1 MELLLTGTVSEAD
14 HKVIV
19 ARIDV
24 IGNLN
29 IDSCVVLTQT
39 SRNCVVAV
47 KYPWVL
53 WLFLRFSG
61 AFRSSGAVGVVVEV
75 IVNLDVVVAQF
86 LIVGHD
92 VVEGD
97 DVSAV
102 VLLAVNGINND
113 TLVADDGLLHVF
125 LRIGCLAFSI
135 SDGHLKHIALFDVFS
150 VNVNM
155 YMKPV
160 DIEHTD
166 VFAIGFAIG
175 FVLMMVLDVVME

>member
-1 MELLLTGTVSEAD
+1 MELLPTGTVGEAD
-14 HKVIV
+14 HEMVI
-19 ARIDV
+19 AGIDV
-24 IGNLN
+24 GGNLN
-29 IDSCVVLTQT
+29 IDSCIVLALTG
-39 SRNCVVAV
+39 RNGVVAV
-47 KYPWVL
+47 IDPGVL
-53 WLFLRFSG
+53 RLLLRIDRTFCGCS
-61 AFRSSGAVGVVVEV
+61 AVGVVVEV
-75 IVNLDVVVAQF
+75 VVNLDVVVAQF

-102 VLLAVNGINND
+102 VLLAVNGISND

>member
-1 MELLLTGTVSEAD
+1 MELIVLCFIYLL
-14 HKVIV
+14 VIIV
-19 ARIDV
+19 
-24 IGNLN
+24 
-29 IDSCVVLTQT
+29 
-39 SRNCVVAV
+39 
-47 KYPWVL
+47 
-53 WLFLRFSG
+53 FLG
-61 AFRSSGAVGVVVEV
+61 
-75 IVNLDVVVAQF
+75 
-86 LIVGHD
+86 
-92 VVEGD
+92 GD
-97 DVSAV
+97 
-102 VLLAVNGINND
+102 G
-113 TLVADDGLLHVF
+113 F